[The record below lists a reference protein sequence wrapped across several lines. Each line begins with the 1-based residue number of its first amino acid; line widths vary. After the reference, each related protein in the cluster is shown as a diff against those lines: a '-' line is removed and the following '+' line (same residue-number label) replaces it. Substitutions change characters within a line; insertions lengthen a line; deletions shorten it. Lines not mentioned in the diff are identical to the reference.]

1 MDVPVSAFRAELK
14 SWIEAARNGE
24 DVVVTDRGVPVARL
38 SGVASAD
45 LLTRLQR
52 DGLVEAPSADRSTAD
67 VGAPTRPSHVPGHE
81 RGAHVAGSAG
91 QALSELAR
99 RLRR

>member
-1 MDVPVSAFRAELK
+1 MPVSTFRAELK

-38 SGVASAD
+38 TGVASAD

-52 DGLVEAPSADRSTAD
+52 DGLVEAPGADRSTAD
-67 VGAPTRPSHVPGHE
+67 VGVPRSTHAPGHE
-81 RGAHVAGSAG
+81 RGAHVAGSAS